1 MACEVV
7 LKIKDLTKV
16 YNKKRVVDGL
26 TLDVEAGQIYGFL
39 GPNGA
44 GKTTTIKMITG
55 LIKKDAGD
63 IVINGIDAVKNHD
76 VAMNYVGAIVEV
88 PSFYEYM
95 SGMEN
100 LKLYARLRNIKKEQI
115 LKMVK
120 LVKLENK
127 IYEKVKKY
135 SLGMKQRLG
144 LAVSLLHSPKL
155 LILDEP
161 TNGLDPEGIREL
173 RELLKK
179 IAHEDNVAV
188 FVSSHLLSEMQLMCD
203 KVAIINNGKIVRCS
217 QDIGICLYSI
227 KNESNIYEFNV
238 SDIDMAQK
246 YIGKIA
252 KCEKKQNKLIVFYD
266 GKISDILKLL
276 IENEIEVVSF
286 EKKENMLEEKFLSM
300 TGGKI

>member
-26 TLDVEAGQIYGFL
+26 TLNVEAGQIYGFL
-39 GPNGA
+39 EPNGA

-115 LKMVK
+115 LKIVK

-203 KVAIINNGKIVRCS
+203 KVAIINNGKIVKVES
-217 QDIGICLYSI
+217 MDSI

-252 KCEKKQNKLIVFYD
+252 RCEKKQNKLIVFYD

-276 IENEIEVVSF
+276 MENGIEVVSF
-286 EKKENMLEEKFLSM
+286 EKKVNMLEEKFLSM

>member
-1 MACEVV
+1 
-7 LKIKDLTKV
+7 
-16 YNKKRVVDGL
+16 
-26 TLDVEAGQIYGFL
+26 
-39 GPNGA
+39 
-44 GKTTTIKMITG
+44 MITG

-115 LKMVK
+115 LKIVK

-203 KVAIINNGKIVRCS
+203 KVAIINNGKIVKVES
-217 QDIGICLYSI
+217 MDSI

>member
-1 MACEVV
+1 
-7 LKIKDLTKV
+7 
-16 YNKKRVVDGL
+16 
-26 TLDVEAGQIYGFL
+26 
-39 GPNGA
+39 
-44 GKTTTIKMITG
+44 
-55 LIKKDAGD
+55 
-63 IVINGIDAVKNHD
+63 
-76 VAMNYVGAIVEV
+76 
-88 PSFYEYM
+88 M

-115 LKMVK
+115 LKIVK

-127 IYEKVKKY
+127 INEKVKKY

-203 KVAIINNGKIVRCS
+203 KVAIINNGKIVKVES
-217 QDIGICLYSI
+217 MDSI

-252 KCEKKQNKLIVFYD
+252 RCEKKQNKLIVFYD
-266 GKISDILKLL
+266 GKISDIMKVLM
-276 IENEIEVVSF
+276 ENGIEVVSF
-286 EKKENMLEEKFLSM
+286 EKKVNMLEEKFLSM

>member
-7 LKIKDLTKV
+7 LKIKNLTKV

-26 TLDVEAGQIYGFL
+26 TLNVEAGQIYGFL

-100 LKLYARLRNIKKEQI
+100 LRLYARLRNIKKEQI
-115 LKMVK
+115 LKIVK

-127 IYEKVKKY
+127 INEKVKKY

-203 KVAIINNGKIVRCS
+203 KVAIINNGKIVKVES
-217 QDIGICLYSI
+217 MDSI

-252 KCEKKQNKLIVFYD
+252 RCEKKQNKLIVFYD
-266 GKISDILKLL
+266 GKISDILKVLM
-276 IENEIEVVSF
+276 ENGIEVVSF
-286 EKKENMLEEKFLSM
+286 EKKVNMLEEKFLSM

>member
-26 TLDVEAGQIYGFL
+26 TLNVEAGQIYGFL

-95 SGMEN
+95 SVMEN

-115 LKMVK
+115 LKIVK

-127 IYEKVKKY
+127 INEKVKKY

-203 KVAIINNGKIVRCS
+203 KVAIINNGKIVKVES
-217 QDIGICLYSI
+217 MDSI

-252 KCEKKQNKLIVFYD
+252 RCEKKQNKLIVFYD

-276 IENEIEVVSF
+276 MENGIEVVSF
-286 EKKENMLEEKFLSM
+286 EKKVNMLEEKFLSM

>member
-7 LKIKDLTKV
+7 LKIKNLTKV

-26 TLDVEAGQIYGFL
+26 TLNVEAGQIYGFL

-100 LKLYARLRNIKKEQI
+100 LRLYARLRNIKKEQI
-115 LKMVK
+115 LKIVK

-203 KVAIINNGKIVRCS
+203 KVAIINNGKIVKVES
-217 QDIGICLYSI
+217 MDSI

-252 KCEKKQNKLIVFYD
+252 RCEKKQNKLIVFYD

-276 IENEIEVVSF
+276 MENGIE
-286 EKKENMLEEKFLSM
+286 EEKFLSM

>member
-26 TLDVEAGQIYGFL
+26 TLNVEAGQIYGFL

-100 LKLYARLRNIKKEQI
+100 LRLYARLRNIKKEQI
-115 LKMVK
+115 LKIVK

-127 IYEKVKKY
+127 INEKVKKY

-203 KVAIINNGKIVRCS
+203 KVAIINNGKIVKVES
-217 QDIGICLYSI
+217 MDSI

-252 KCEKKQNKLIVFYD
+252 RCEKKQNKLIVFYD

-276 IENEIEVVSF
+276 MENGIEVVSF
-286 EKKENMLEEKFLSM
+286 EKKVNMLEEKFLSM

>member
-7 LKIKDLTKV
+7 LKIKNLTKV

-26 TLDVEAGQIYGFL
+26 TLNVEAGQIYGFL

-115 LKMVK
+115 LKIVK

-203 KVAIINNGKIVRCS
+203 KVAIINNGKIVKVES
-217 QDIGICLYSI
+217 MDSI

>member
-7 LKIKDLTKV
+7 LKIKNLTKV

-26 TLDVEAGQIYGFL
+26 ALDVEAGQIYGFL

-100 LKLYARLRNIKKEQI
+100 LKLYSRLRNIKKEQI
-115 LKMVK
+115 LKIVK

-203 KVAIINNGKIVRCS
+203 KVAIINNGKIVKVES
-217 QDIGICLYSI
+217 MDSI

-252 KCEKKQNKLIVFYD
+252 RCEKKQNKLIVFYD

-276 IENEIEVVSF
+276 MENGIEVVSF
-286 EKKENMLEEKFLSM
+286 EKKVNMLEEKFLSM

>member
-7 LKIKDLTKV
+7 LKIKNLTKV

-26 TLDVEAGQIYGFL
+26 TLNVEAGQIYGFL

-100 LKLYARLRNIKKEQI
+100 LRLYARLRNIKKEQI
-115 LKMVK
+115 LKIVK

-203 KVAIINNGKIVRCS
+203 KVAIINNGKIVKVES
-217 QDIGICLYSI
+217 MDSI

-252 KCEKKQNKLIVFYD
+252 RCEKKQNKLIVFYD

-276 IENEIEVVSF
+276 MENGIEVVSF
-286 EKKENMLEEKFLSM
+286 EKKVNMLEEKFLSM

>member
-26 TLDVEAGQIYGFL
+26 TLNVEAGQIYGFL

-115 LKMVK
+115 LKIVK

-203 KVAIINNGKIVRCS
+203 KVAIINNGKIVKVES
-217 QDIGICLYSI
+217 MDSI

-252 KCEKKQNKLIVFYD
+252 RCEKKQNKLIVFYD

-276 IENEIEVVSF
+276 MENGIEVVSF
-286 EKKENMLEEKFLSM
+286 EKKVNMLEEKFLSM

>member
-7 LKIKDLTKV
+7 LKIKNLTKV

-100 LKLYARLRNIKKEQI
+100 LRLYARLRNIKKEQI
-115 LKMVK
+115 LKIVK

-203 KVAIINNGKIVRCS
+203 KVAIINNGKIVKVES
-217 QDIGICLYSI
+217 MDSI

-238 SDIDMAQK
+238 SDSDMAQK

>member
-7 LKIKDLTKV
+7 LKIKNLTKV

-26 TLDVEAGQIYGFL
+26 TLNVEAGQIYGFL

-115 LKMVK
+115 LKIVK

-127 IYEKVKKY
+127 INEKVKKY

-203 KVAIINNGKIVRCS
+203 KVAIINNGKIVKVEFM
-217 QDIGICLYSI
+217 DSI

-252 KCEKKQNKLIVFYD
+252 RCEKKQNKLIVFYD

-276 IENEIEVVSF
+276 MENGIEVVSF
-286 EKKENMLEEKFLSM
+286 EKKVNMLEEKFLSM

>member
-7 LKIKDLTKV
+7 LKIKNLTKV

-100 LKLYARLRNIKKEQI
+100 LKLYARLRNIKK
-115 LKMVK
+115 
-120 LVKLENK
+120 NK
-127 IYEKVKKY
+127 Y
-135 SLGMKQRLG
+135 
-144 LAVSLLHSPKL
+144 
-155 LILDEP
+155 
-161 TNGLDPEGIREL
+161 
-173 RELLKK
+173 
-179 IAHEDNVAV
+179 
-188 FVSSHLLSEMQLMCD
+188 
-203 KVAIINNGKIVRCS
+203 
-217 QDIGICLYSI
+217 
-227 KNESNIYEFNV
+227 
-238 SDIDMAQK
+238 
-246 YIGKIA
+246 
-252 KCEKKQNKLIVFYD
+252 
-266 GKISDILKLL
+266 
-276 IENEIEVVSF
+276 
-286 EKKENMLEEKFLSM
+286 
-300 TGGKI
+300 

>member
-7 LKIKDLTKV
+7 LKIKNLTKV

-26 TLDVEAGQIYGFL
+26 TLNVEAGQIYGFL

-115 LKMVK
+115 LKIVK

-203 KVAIINNGKIVRCS
+203 KVAIINNGKIVKVES
-217 QDIGICLYSI
+217 MDSI

-276 IENEIEVVSF
+276 MENGIEVVSF
-286 EKKENMLEEKFLSM
+286 EKKVNMLEEKFLSM

>member
-115 LKMVK
+115 LKIVK

-203 KVAIINNGKIVRCS
+203 KVAIINNGKIVKVES
-217 QDIGICLYSI
+217 MDSI

-238 SDIDMAQK
+238 SDSDMAQK

>member
-7 LKIKDLTKV
+7 LKIKNLTKV

-26 TLDVEAGQIYGFL
+26 TLNVEAGQIYGFL
-39 GPNGA
+39 GQNGA

-115 LKMVK
+115 LKIVK

-127 IYEKVKKY
+127 INEKVKKY

-203 KVAIINNGKIVRCS
+203 KVAIINNGKIVKVES
-217 QDIGICLYSI
+217 MDSI

-252 KCEKKQNKLIVFYD
+252 RCEKKQNKLIVFYD

-276 IENEIEVVSF
+276 MENGIEVVSF
-286 EKKENMLEEKFLSM
+286 EKKVNMLEEKFLSM

>member
-26 TLDVEAGQIYGFL
+26 TLNVEAGQIYGFL

-100 LKLYARLRNIKKEQI
+100 LRLYARLRNIKKEQI
-115 LKMVK
+115 LKIVK

-127 IYEKVKKY
+127 INEKVKKY

-203 KVAIINNGKIVRCS
+203 KVAIINNGKIVKVES
-217 QDIGICLYSI
+217 MDSI

-252 KCEKKQNKLIVFYD
+252 RCEKKQNKLIVFYD

-276 IENEIEVVSF
+276 MENGIEVVSF
-286 EKKENMLEEKFLSM
+286 EKK
-300 TGGKI
+300 

>member
-1 MACEVV
+1 
-7 LKIKDLTKV
+7 
-16 YNKKRVVDGL
+16 
-26 TLDVEAGQIYGFL
+26 
-39 GPNGA
+39 
-44 GKTTTIKMITG
+44 
-55 LIKKDAGD
+55 
-63 IVINGIDAVKNHD
+63 
-76 VAMNYVGAIVEV
+76 
-88 PSFYEYM
+88 
-95 SGMEN
+95 
-100 LKLYARLRNIKKEQI
+100 
-115 LKMVK
+115 MVK

-203 KVAIINNGKIVRCS
+203 KVAIINNGKIVKVES
-217 QDIGICLYSI
+217 MDSI

-238 SDIDMAQK
+238 SDSDMAQK

>member
-26 TLDVEAGQIYGFL
+26 TLNVEAGQIYGFL

-115 LKMVK
+115 LKIVK

-127 IYEKVKKY
+127 INEKVKKY

-203 KVAIINNGKIVRCS
+203 KVAIINNGKIVKVES
-217 QDIGICLYSI
+217 MDSI

-238 SDIDMAQK
+238 SDSDMAQK

>member
-26 TLDVEAGQIYGFL
+26 TLNVGAGQIYGFL

-115 LKMVK
+115 LKIVK

-127 IYEKVKKY
+127 INEKVKKY

-203 KVAIINNGKIVRCS
+203 KVAIINNGKIVKVES
-217 QDIGICLYSI
+217 MDSI

-252 KCEKKQNKLIVFYD
+252 RCEKKQNKLIVFYD

-276 IENEIEVVSF
+276 MENGIEVVSF
-286 EKKENMLEEKFLSM
+286 EKKVNMLEEKFLSM

>member
-16 YNKKRVVDGL
+16 YNKNRVVDGL
-26 TLDVEAGQIYGFL
+26 TLNVEAGQIYGFL

-100 LKLYARLRNIKKEQI
+100 LRLYARLRNIKKEQI
-115 LKMVK
+115 LKIVK

-127 IYEKVKKY
+127 INEKVKKY

-203 KVAIINNGKIVRCS
+203 KVAIINNGKIVKVES
-217 QDIGICLYSI
+217 MDSI

-252 KCEKKQNKLIVFYD
+252 RCEKKQNKLIVFYD

-276 IENEIEVVSF
+276 MENGIEVVSF
-286 EKKENMLEEKFLSM
+286 EKKVNMLEEKFLSM

>member
-1 MACEVV
+1 
-7 LKIKDLTKV
+7 
-16 YNKKRVVDGL
+16 
-26 TLDVEAGQIYGFL
+26 
-39 GPNGA
+39 
-44 GKTTTIKMITG
+44 MITG

-115 LKMVK
+115 LKIVK

-203 KVAIINNGKIVRCS
+203 KVAIINNGKIVKVES
-217 QDIGICLYSI
+217 MDSI

-246 YIGKIA
+246 YIGKIS

>member
-26 TLDVEAGQIYGFL
+26 TLNVEAGQIYGFL

-115 LKMVK
+115 LKIVK

-127 IYEKVKKY
+127 INEKVKKY

-203 KVAIINNGKIVRCS
+203 KVAIINNGKIVKVES
-217 QDIGICLYSI
+217 MDSI

-252 KCEKKQNKLIVFYD
+252 RCEKKQNKLIVFYD

-276 IENEIEVVSF
+276 MENGIEVVSF
-286 EKKENMLEEKFLSM
+286 EKKANMLEEKFLSM

>member
-7 LKIKDLTKV
+7 LKIKNLTKV
-16 YNKKRVVDGL
+16 YNKKMVVDGL
-26 TLDVEAGQIYGFL
+26 TLNVEAGQIYGFL

-115 LKMVK
+115 LKIVK

-127 IYEKVKKY
+127 INEKVKKY

-203 KVAIINNGKIVRCS
+203 KVAIINNGKIVKVES
-217 QDIGICLYSI
+217 MDSI

-252 KCEKKQNKLIVFYD
+252 RCEKKQNKLIVFYD

-276 IENEIEVVSF
+276 MENGIEVVSF
-286 EKKENMLEEKFLSM
+286 EKKVNMLEEKFLSM